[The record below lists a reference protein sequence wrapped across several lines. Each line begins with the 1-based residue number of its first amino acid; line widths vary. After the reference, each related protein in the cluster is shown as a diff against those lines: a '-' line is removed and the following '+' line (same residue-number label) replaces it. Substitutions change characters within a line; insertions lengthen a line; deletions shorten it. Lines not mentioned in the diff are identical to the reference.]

1 MTTTLL
7 RAGAAE
13 GDITP
18 QKNLPNYNGTEMETD
33 TSLPEGEASA
43 DTTVK
48 AGPLKCK
55 VLALA
60 AGDKTVEKQGETV
73 IKLDETV
80 VFVACDL
87 TFIDRSLVLR
97 IRDECRWR
105 LNLSPDK
112 IMVTAT
118 HTHNAPT
125 VCHTFLTGG
134 KPDPIYLD
142 FLVSQIVA
150 TTQKALSNMEEV
162 LVGSGVIPAPAF
174 TGNRRRLRP
183 GGGITFID
191 SQEHW
196 ELNLPPEGPVDP
208 YMSYLFFE
216 TPEGRP
222 LAFMVTLS
230 CHNNCCDTFGS
241 GGYHGDFYGSIA
253 DALQKN
259 LPSLKSVL
267 SLPAPAGNILWKKES
282 EDNNLCGGALA
293 ESIGERCASLLFDA
307 YIKSERKEVGSIK
320 MLCEAFYM
328 RDRGPEESTICD
340 DGCRGDSQWELEFA
354 RLRYEPESAAVQE
367 RGETGCLVEIAA
379 IAFDDTVIAT
389 NPAELFVE
397 YGLQIRE
404 ESPFPVTMVLEL
416 TNGYCG
422 YVPTGEAFN
431 NKGYETH
438 RTVYT
443 SRLKKEAGDLI
454 AAKSLDMINS
464 LYDSLDGLAAK

>member
-1 MTTTLL
+1 MATKLL

-18 QKNLPNYNGTEMETD
+18 RKNLPNYNGTEMETACA
-33 TSLPEGEASA
+33 PNEGGAAA
-43 DTTVK
+43 DATTK
-48 AGPLKCK
+48 SGSLKCK

-60 AGDKTVEKQGETV
+60 PGDKAFEKNGETV
-73 IKLDETV
+73 IRPDETV
-80 VFVACDL
+80 VFIACDL

-118 HTHNAPT
+118 HTHNAPA

-134 KPDPIYLD
+134 KPDPLYLD
-142 FLVSQIVA
+142 FLVAQIVA
-150 TTQKALSNMEEV
+150 TTQKSLSNMEEA
-162 LVGSGVIPAPAF
+162 LVGSGVIPTPEF

-191 SQEHW
+191 SQEQW

-216 TPEGRP
+216 TRDGRP
-222 LAFMVTLS
+222 LSFMVTLS
-230 CHNNCCDTFGS
+230 CHNNCCDNFG
-241 GGYHGDFYGSIA
+241 GGSYHGDFYGSLA
-253 DALQKN
+253 DELQRN

-267 SLPAPAGNILWKKES
+267 SLPAPAGNILWKQES
-282 EDNNLCGGALA
+282 ADNSLCGEALA
-293 ESIGERCASLLFDA
+293 ENIGERCASLLLDA
-307 YIKSERKEVGSIK
+307 YNNSERKEVGSIN
-320 MLCEAFYM
+320 MLGDAFYI
-328 RDRGPEESTICD
+328 RDRRPEESTICD
-340 DGCRGDSQWELEFA
+340 DGCRGESQWELEFA
-354 RLRYEPESAAVQE
+354 RLRYEPESEAVLE
-367 RGETGCLVEIAA
+367 RGETGCLVELSA
-379 IAFDDTVIAT
+379 IAFGDTVIVT

-422 YVPTGEAFN
+422 YVPTGEAFK

-464 LYDSLDGLAAK
+464 LYDG